1 MRVAAGHLQFTPV
14 PMRLSHPAIYIRTTI
29 MTMIARILD
38 ERAEASSTCF
48 LAQITL
54 EDYVAALPAT
64 YKAYDVQREIV
75 TNVYL
80 DHLVNTVL
88 EKRHIPPIVL
98 VVDSNKFVRDERELK
113 IETFKI
119 LDGLQRTFRLRSIRE
134 TIKFAIK
141 PRPESLEEC
150 LSWSRFKFS
159 RHFSSDLREI
169 ESNTDVLRAVLE
181 SLQKVGLDRL
191 LETYTNNVQW
201 FEIWTGLSP
210 DEEVRKMLTLNAGH
224 KPVKARHQLELLF
237 LNLLPLLREGEGDV
251 FQLVREK
258 EVGATQFSK
267 GRQCG
272 SFHFAHIITAL
283 LSLYE
288 GKPVAATTELIQG
301 IQSRES
307 SVDEYAEYMKPDFL
321 RHFVAFLVQ
330 IDQVLTKEYKEIGTR
345 WIGREVSLAG
355 MLGGIGAVSIERKI
369 PRETVM
375 DELLDVLT
383 EYPKALNLG
392 QFETVRNSVELSK
405 VNIGS
410 INRNAVFGATQS
422 LLSDPGNVIDW
433 QIFFGTNAQ

>member
-1 MRVAAGHLQFTPV
+1 
-14 PMRLSHPAIYIRTTI
+14 
-29 MTMIARILD
+29 MTMIAKILD
-38 ERAEASSTCF
+38 ERAEGGSTCF

-54 EDYVAALPAT
+54 EDYVNALPPT

-88 EKRHIPPIVL
+88 EKKHIPPIVL
-98 VVDSNKFVRDERELK
+98 VVDANKFSRNEKEITIDA
-113 IETFKI
+113 FKI

-141 PRPESLEEC
+141 PRQESLEEC
-150 LSWSRFKFS
+150 LSWTRFKFS

-181 SLQKVGLDRL
+181 SLQKVGQDRL
-191 LETYTNNVQW
+191 LETYTKNTQW

-237 LNLLPLLREGEGDV
+237 LNLLPLLREGEGEA
-251 FQLVREK
+251 FQIVREK

-267 GRQCG
+267 GRKCG

-288 GKPVAATTELIQG
+288 GKPIAATTELIQG
-301 IQSRES
+301 IQSGES
-307 SVDEYAEYMKPDFL
+307 SIDEYAEYMKPDFL
-321 RHFVAFLVQ
+321 RHFVTFLVQ
-330 IDQVLTKEYKEIGTR
+330 IDQVLTEEYKEVGTR
-345 WIGREVSLAG
+345 WMGREVSLAG
-355 MLGGIGAVSIERKI
+355 LFAAIGAISIERKST
-369 PRETVM
+369 REAVM
-375 DELLDVLT
+375 NELLHVTDT
-383 EYPKALNLG
+383 NAKTLNLG
-392 QFETVRNSVELSK
+392 QFEAVRNSVELSK

-410 INRNAVFGATQS
+410 INRNAVFGAIKA
-422 LLSDPGNVIDW
+422 LLKNHGVVIDW
-433 QIFFGTNAQ
+433 QNFFGTSAQ